1 MLELEGLVLS
11 IPHKGTCV
19 KEFSPEELAEA
30 CEIRA
35 VLEGYA
41 VYRAAPR
48 ITPAQLQEL
57 QALMQEAQPFIAARD
72 YAAASRA
79 NTRFHE
85 IIWEAS
91 GKRRLMTTLWTMRDH
106 LQAMRARVF
115 AIEGQAEV
123 GFREHTRILGAL
135 EAHDAQLAHELLSRH
150 IFALVEPLRWTEPM
164 AASAGA
170 SATAGASAIAD
181 VGNLV
186 AVGTASR

>member
-1 MLELEGLVLS
+1 MLS

-19 KEFSPEELAEA
+19 KVLPRGLAGR
-30 CEIRA
+30 EIRA
-35 VLEGYA
+35 VLEGYV
-41 VYRAAPR
+41 VYRLLRDHPGSTAGTSSLNA
-48 ITPAQLQEL
+48 
-57 QALMQEAQPFIAARD
+57 EAQPLLQRELRGGR
-72 YAAASRA
+72 RA

-85 IIWEAS
+85 SIWEAS